1 MALVILSGSD
11 AVSPN
16 FFFRSVILKTH
27 DFFKWKHVF

>member
-16 FFFRSVILKTH
+16 FFSEMETCILRLYSEP
-27 DFFKWKHVF
+27 